1 MARCVKRRMQSEQ
14 HGAEQSVD
22 AACKRQLRKAQMKKQ
37 RKYKKGGR
45 EGQSLKRRQT
55 DRQTAVSLS
64 QSSLPEKIPNLFHL
78 IGEIQFSDRDL
89 TIQGDFLNTLNE
101 MLGNT

>member
-37 RKYKKGGR
+37 RKYKKGGAGGTKL
-45 EGQSLKRRQT
+45 EAQT

-101 MLGNT
+101 MLGNI